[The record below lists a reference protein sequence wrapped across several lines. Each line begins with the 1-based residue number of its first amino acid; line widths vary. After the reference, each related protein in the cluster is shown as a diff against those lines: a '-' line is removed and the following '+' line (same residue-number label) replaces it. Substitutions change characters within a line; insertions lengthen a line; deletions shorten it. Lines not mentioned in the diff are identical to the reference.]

1 MNSCNRYI
9 QNTDLFT
16 STSDNIGYFTRLVM
30 NAFDILLGLSDFI
43 LYALLDTLLS
53 MINSCKMFYKSI
65 YISLKISVTK

>member
-1 MNSCNRYI
+1 
-9 QNTDLFT
+9 
-16 STSDNIGYFTRLVM
+16 M

>member
-1 MNSCNRYI
+1 MSCNRHI

-16 STSDNIGYFTRLVM
+16 PTSDNIGYFTRLVI
-30 NAFDILLGLSDFI
+30 NAFDILLGWSDFLLYI
-43 LYALLDTLLS
+43 LLNTQLS

>member
-53 MINSCKMFYKSI
+53 MINSCKMFYKST